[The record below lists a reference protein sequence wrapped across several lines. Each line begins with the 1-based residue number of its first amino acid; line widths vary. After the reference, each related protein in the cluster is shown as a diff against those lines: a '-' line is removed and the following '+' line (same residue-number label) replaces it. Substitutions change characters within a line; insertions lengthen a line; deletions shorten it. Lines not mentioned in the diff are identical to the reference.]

1 MPTTQGESTGEVR
14 TRSEVLAEYYDK
26 VEEKVVPPRVSLFDT
41 LLVMYVAF
49 ALVLAGASA
58 PETWLLTGT
67 AAGLLVLLAVRRIA
81 R

>member
-14 TRSEVLAEYYDK
+14 TRSEVLAEYYDS

-41 LLVMYVAF
+41 LLVMYVAL
-49 ALVLAGASA
+49 ALVVAGASA
-58 PETWLLTGT
+58 PSTLLLTAT
-67 AAGLLVLLAVRRIA
+67 AAAALVLLAIRRVA